1 MDAGLLR
8 DVLTLILG
16 LVSGILSGVFGIGGA
31 IVTTPGVRLLG
42 ASAFL
47 AVGTTLP
54 PIVLSAVSGSARYVK
69 EGLVDGR
76 VLLATAPAGV
86 VAVVAGS
93 FASHVVPGEGH
104 WLMVF
109 TAVLLVVSSVR
120 MARSPGAG
128 SAEEVR
134 AAAAPRRN
142 STVIGMAVGAGAGLL
157 SGLLGIGGGALLV
170 PAYSQVM
177 GLPLKTSI
185 ATSLAC
191 VGILAVPGTV
201 VHAVL
206 GDVDWR
212 LALLL
217 TVAVLPGARIG
228 AVLAIRAEKGRLRV
242 AVAVLLGAIG
252 LAYGVGELV
261 VLL

>member
-8 DVLTLILG
+8 DVLTLLLG
-16 LVSGILSGVFGIGGA
+16 LLSGILSGVFGIGGA

-54 PIVLSAVSGSARYVK
+54 PIVVSAASGTARYVK

-76 VLLATAPAGV
+76 VLLATAPAGL
-86 VAVVAGS
+86 VAVVGGS
-93 FASHVVPGEGH
+93 FASHAIPGEGH
-104 WLMVF
+104 WLMVM
-109 TAVLLVVSSVR
+109 TAVLLVLSSVR
-120 MARSPGAG
+120 MVGTPEPG
-128 SAEEVR
+128 SADEVR
-134 AAAAPRRN
+134 VAAASRRE
-142 STVIGMAVGAGAGLL
+142 STVISMAVGGAAGLL

-201 VHAVL
+201 VHAAL

-217 TVAVLPGARIG
+217 SVAVLPGARLG
-228 AVLAIRAEKGRLRV
+228 AVVAIRAKKRRLRL
-242 AVAVLLGAIG
+242 AVAILLGGIG
-252 LAYGVGELV
+252 VAYGIGELAA
-261 VLL
+261 VL